1 MSTAVK
7 FDTDFSYVA
16 PVLLYV
22 ACSNHARTP
31 RHMYSVRS
39 LFTRSPVRVNRASHG
54 KRCEKI
60 RIKLNTVP
68 LRSFHTYFGTLYQG
82 VVIFYDSL
90 RYTVWQNLTNKT
102 ERLHIME
109 SFGAIYVTRY
119 KPHEYDGS
127 LRFGMKPMSL
137 SVWFH
142 DFASQTRI

>member
-1 MSTAVK
+1 MLLQREHSNNYDEERKRTKITAVK

-54 KRCEKI
+54 KRYEKI

-68 LRSFHTYFGTLYQG
+68 LRSFHTYFGTLYR
-82 VVIFYDSL
+82 VAEPAALVIIII
-90 RYTVWQNLTNKT
+90 
-102 ERLHIME
+102 RLLPRIAGRH
-109 SFGAIYVTRY
+109 S
-119 KPHEYDGS
+119 
-127 LRFGMKPMSL
+127 GM
-137 SVWFH
+137 V
-142 DFASQTRI
+142 